1 MTTIITRYF
10 DSADKAESA
19 QRELMYTYKVPRA
32 IIRIYDNPKGLA
44 KTLENADVLPE
55 TAKAYADRMS
65 SGGAVLMVR
74 GKYKPL
80 GVAKITR
87 NVAAEKGAVD
97 MGDLNQD
104 VFVKDARGRGLSILP
119 EHPHILLS
127 QKDPLEPTHHMA
139 DWPIPLISRRKP
151 YKEMAI
157 PRHGRMANWPIP
169 LLSRRKPVD
178 KFAFP
183 RHARMANWPLPLISH
198 RKPWD
203 KFAFPRHA
211 RTANFPLPLIS
222 RRKPWDRFAFPR
234 HMRMANWPF
243 PLLINGEQHTNAI
256 IPGAPHQADFPIP
269 LLSDREPYD
278 GFAFPR
284 HARMA
289 NWPIPLI
296 SRRKPT
302 TKSIFSRHA
311 RMADVFLPLVI
322 RRPQDGDH
330 GWSFSK
336 MLGLPTLK
344 RR

>member
-1 MTTIITRYF
+1 
-10 DSADKAESA
+10 
-19 QRELMYTYKVPRA
+19 MYTHGVPRA
-32 IIRIYDNPKGLA
+32 IIRIYDTPKGLA
-44 KTLENADVLPE
+44 ETLEQADVLPE

-104 VFVKDARGRGLSILP
+104 VFVKDDRGRGLSILGD
-119 EHPHILLS
+119 HPHILMR
-127 QKDPLEPTHHMA
+127 QKDPLKPTHHMA

-151 YKEMAI
+151 YDAMAI
-157 PRHGRMANWPIP
+157 KRHGRMANWPIP
-169 LLSRRKPVD
+169 LISHRKPYD

-183 RHARMANWPLPLISH
+183 RHARMANWPIPLISH
-198 RKPWD
+198 RKPYD

-211 RTANFPLPLIS
+211 RMANWPIPLIS
-222 RRKPWDRFAFPR
+222 HRKPYDKFAFPR
-234 HMRMANWPF
+234 HARMANWPF
-243 PLLINGEQHTNAI
+243 PLLIDGEQGTNAI
-256 IPGAPHQADFPIP
+256 IPGAPHQADYPIP
-269 LLSDREPYD
+269 LLSDRKPYD
-278 GFAFPR
+278 GSIIPR

-296 SRRKPT
+296 SRRKPFT
-302 TKSIFSRHA
+302 GSIIRKHA
-311 RMADVFLPLVI
+311 HMANMILPLVI
-322 RRPQDGDH
+322 RRDAEGGH

-336 MLGLPTLK
+336 MLGLPTIK